1 MARIEFEK
9 HAPMELYGV
18 RDNVLTVG
26 DRPITEL
33 YAEGGGVPL
42 YLYDKALFAQRAAAL
57 KDLFEGRID
66 LHYAMKAN
74 PMPELVRFAADHV
87 DGLDVA
93 SGRELEVALTS
104 NCPAA
109 EISFAGPGKQEW
121 ELASA
126 IDAGITLNVE
136 SPTELARIGR
146 IATEKQRAANV
157 ALRVNPDFQLK
168 KSGMKMGGGAQQFG
182 IDAEQIPALLD
193 AWREGRA
200 DFDTRNMTFVG
211 FHIYS
216 GSQNLL
222 ADSLKETQTQTV
234 DLAAR
239 LASHAPA
246 PVRML
251 NIGGGFGI
259 PYFPGESP
267 LDLELLREHLRTL
280 AEKSAQIMPEARLVI
295 ELGRYLAGECG
306 VYVCEVTD
314 KKVSRDRTFLITNG
328 GLHHHLAASG
338 NFGQILRKNY
348 PVIVGSRVVSDDQ
361 ERVNVVGPLCTP
373 LDLLA
378 DNMTMSR
385 ADIGDLIVVF
395 QSGAYGYTASPR
407 DFLSHAAPREVLV

>member
-1 MARIEFEK
+1 MSTITFEK
-9 HAPMELYGV
+9 HAPIEHFDV
-18 RDNVLTVG
+18 IDNVLAV
-26 DRPITEL
+26 
-33 YAEGGGVPL
+33 GGVPITDL
-42 YLYDKALFAQRAAAL
+42 YAQTGGVPAYLYDRAQFAQRASEL
-57 KDLFEGRID
+57 KQLFGGHVD

-74 PMPELVRFAADHV
+74 PMPELVRFAAEHV

-93 SGRELEVALTS
+93 SGAELEVALTS
-104 NCPAA
+104 CCPPS

-121 ELASA
+121 ELALA

-136 SPTELARIGR
+136 SPVELERIGR
-146 IATEKQRAANV
+146 IATDKSRTAKV
-157 ALRVNPDFQLK
+157 AFRVNPDFQLK

-182 IDAEQIPALLD
+182 IDAEQVPGLFEGWRAGTSTFD
-193 AWREGRA
+193 ASNLE
-200 DFDTRNMTFVG
+200 FVG

-222 ADSLKETQTQTV
+222 CESLIETQNQTV
-234 DLAAR
+234 ELAVR
-239 LASHAPA
+239 LAENAPGA
-246 PVRML
+246 VRML

-267 LDLELLREHLRTL
+267 LDLAPLGPHLATL
-280 AEKSAQIMPEARLVI
+280 AAATATRLPEARLVI
-295 ELGRYLAGECG
+295 ELGRYLVGECG

-314 KKVSRDRTFLITNG
+314 KKVSRERTFLITNG

-338 NFGQILRKNY
+338 NFGQIIRKNY
-348 PVIVGSRVVSDDQ
+348 PVLVGNRVRAERE

-378 DNMTMSR
+378 DNMSMSE
-385 ADIGDLIVVF
+385 AQIGDLIVVF

-407 DFLSHAAPREVLV
+407 DFLSHRAPVERLV

>member
-1 MARIEFEK
+1 
-9 HAPMELYGV
+9 MELFDV
-18 RDNVLTVG
+18 RDNVLLVG
-26 DRPITEL
+26 DQPITDL
-33 YAEGGGVPL
+33 YAQGGGVPL
-42 YLYDKALFAQRAAAL
+42 YLYDRALFAKRAADL
-57 KDLFEGRID
+57 KDLFGGRID

-93 SGRELEVALTS
+93 SGRELTVALTS
-104 NCPAA
+104 NCPPQ

-121 ELASA
+121 ELAAA

-146 IATEKQRAANV
+146 IATEKQCNANV

-193 AWREGRA
+193 GWRDGSA
-200 DFDTRNMTFVG
+200 AFDVRHMTFVG

-239 LASHAPA
+239 LAAHAPS

-267 LDLELLREHLRTL
+267 LDTEPLREHLKRLADKAATL
-280 AEKSAQIMPEARLVI
+280 MPEARLVI
-295 ELGRYLAGECG
+295 ELGRYLVGECG

-314 KKVSRDRTFLITNG
+314 KKISRERTFLIANG
-328 GLHHHLAASG
+328 GLHHHLANSG
-338 NFGQILRKNY
+338 NFGQIIRKNY
-348 PVIVGSRVVSDDQ
+348 PVLVGNRVHSDDQ

-407 DFLSHAAPREVLV
+407 DFLSHAEPREMLV